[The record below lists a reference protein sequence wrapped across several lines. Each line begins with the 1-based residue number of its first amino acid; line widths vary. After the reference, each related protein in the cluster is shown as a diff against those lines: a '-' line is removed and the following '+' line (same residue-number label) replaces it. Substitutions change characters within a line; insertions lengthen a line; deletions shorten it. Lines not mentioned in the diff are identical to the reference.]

1 DTNDQSAF
9 TDSVL
14 AGLIN
19 DVVKHAKSSL
29 QDPSS
34 NNNSASESQKKPE
47 HKPKSTPDIQEF
59 ELQEKF
65 ESQENLILNC
75 QRNSTLN

>member
-1 DTNDQSAF
+1 MSGNSNKNWSTLPKPSKTRSRKVDTNDQSTF

-19 DVVKHAKSSL
+19 DVVERAKSSL

-34 NNNSASESQKKPE
+34 NNNSAS
-47 HKPKSTPDIQEF
+47 
-59 ELQEKF
+59 
-65 ESQENLILNC
+65 
-75 QRNSTLN
+75 